1 MAQKKRERVI
11 SALQI
16 TVGDTPLLRFTNQD
30 E

>member
-1 MAQKKRERVI
+1 MAQKKREWLI

-16 TVGDTPLLRFTNQD
+16 MVGDTPLLRFTNQD